1 MFFNDK
7 ILVLSIGLLLSSML
21 FYSCTND
28 MEDIVESVDYKNY
41 PSQSAEN
48 IEIVRTDSGRI
59 VVKIFAPMMEHY
71 VTDEAPY
78 DEFTKGIEVITYS
91 DYPEISS
98 SLICDYAKHK
108 VKEGLWE
115 ARDNVIGVNIDGDT
129 IKTEQMF
136 WSKKTELIYSDK
148 YTTIRSGNEI
158 IHGTGF
164 TAKQDFS
171 DAQITQAKGIIYI
184 DE

>member
-1 MFFNDK
+1 
-7 ILVLSIGLLLSSML
+7 
-21 FYSCTND
+21 
-28 MEDIVESVDYKNY
+28 MEDIIDAVDYNNY

-48 IEIVRTDSGRI
+48 IEIIRTDSGRI
-59 VVKIFAPMMEHY
+59 VVKIFAPLMEHY
-71 VTDEAPY
+71 INEEESY

-108 VKEGLWE
+108 VAEGLWE
-115 ARDNVIGVNIDGDT
+115 ARDNVIGVNVDGDT

-136 WSKKTELIYSDK
+136 WSKKNELIYSNK
-148 YTTIRSGNEI
+148 YTTIRSENEI

-171 DAQITQAKGIIYI
+171 DAQITNGKGIIYL